1 MAYKNS
7 QTVLSGKRFVLAPRL
22 SYFWGMETIQK
33 SNCRKI
39 GYFQK
44 PHGIKGAVTLSFE
57 PQYDLSLENGPVLL
71 VEIDGL
77 LVPYFIEEEG
87 LRFRSSES
95 AVVQLN
101 WVDDDEK
108 ARLLSGLSVYLK
120 EEDIVEP
127 EEELMVHHLAGFDLF
142 DQQSTKIGKIEK
154 VEDYGGNLLFLLQ
167 YQGREILVPFNEA
180 LLVDLDEKKKKIVM
194 QIPDGIL
201 ELE

>member
-1 MAYKNS
+1 
-7 QTVLSGKRFVLAPRL
+7 
-22 SYFWGMETIQK
+22 METIQK
-33 SNCRKI
+33 SSCRKL

-57 PQYDLSLENGPVLL
+57 PQYDLSLENEPVLL

-77 LVPYFIEEEG
+77 LVPHFIEEEG

-95 AVVQLN
+95 AIVQLT

-108 ARLLSGLSVYLK
+108 ARQLSGLSVYLK

-127 EEELMVHHLAGFDLF
+127 EEELTIHHLVGFGLF
-142 DQQSTKIGKIEK
+142 DQHSEEIGTIEK
-154 VEDYGGNLLFLLQ
+154 VEDYGGNLLFVLQ
-167 YQGREILVPFNEA
+167 YQGREILVPFNED
-180 LLVDLDEKKKKIVM
+180 LLIDLDEKEKKIVM
-194 QIPDGIL
+194 QIPEGIL